1 MKWRRLQIKNAESLR
16 HMQQIL
22 IKESL
27 ESIMKTEFPSFL
39 TFLNQRISNGKV
51 NGLKFASS
59 EYLMDMEVMSVL
71 NISETTCIILLYR
84 ASISQRILERLLFKD
99 LKSVK
104 THLLAWLKQTFN
116 ANNYINIIWWERE
129 QLEGSVLKGQVLAPM
144 SF

>member
-1 MKWRRLQIKNAESLR
+1 
-16 HMQQIL
+16 MQLIL

-59 EYLMDMEVMSVL
+59 EFLMDMVVMSVL

-116 ANNYINIIWWERE
+116 ANNYINII
-129 QLEGSVLKGQVLAPM
+129 
-144 SF
+144 

>member
-1 MKWRRLQIKNAESLR
+1 MKWRKHQIKNAESLR
-16 HMQQIL
+16 HMQLIL

-51 NGLKFASS
+51 NGLKSASS
-59 EYLMDMEVMSVL
+59 EFSMDMVVMSVL
-71 NISETTCIILLYR
+71 NISETTYIILWYR
-84 ASISQRILERLLFKD
+84 ASISLRILARHLFKD

-104 THLLAWLKQTFN
+104 IHLLAWLKQTFN

-129 QLEGSVLKGQVLAPM
+129 QLEVSVRKGQVLALM